1 MRPRMSTKQTT
12 SLIPTARLQS
22 VLSLCQKMNAERNL
36 PGLLVLLAKKAG
48 NLLAAK
54 EASLLL
60 LDQERCELWSYVSL
74 DGESIRFDAR
84 LGIAGAAALTGKLI
98 NVADTLQDAR
108 FYPGIDMRTKKRTRN
123 ILAVPLKG
131 KTDEVLGV
139 LEVMNKKV
147 GPFTKV
153 DEVTGTMLAEQAAL
167 AIETTQMVHELRRQ
181 HDQLVQENEQL
192 WKEVEGRFVTQNLI
206 GTSSRMQDIVRLID
220 QIRDSSVDV
229 LITGEN
235 GTGKELVAKAIHYN
249 SPRARRPFVA
259 LNCAALPEHLVE
271 SELFGIERGVATG
284 VDPRMGKF
292 EQANGGTLF
301 LDEVGDLGLNGQAK
315 ILRVLQERKLER
327 VGGRTVHGVD
337 VRVLAATNKKLDAL
351 MKEGAFR
358 EDLYYRLRVVHVQTP
373 ALREIPE
380 DVPLLASFFLNK
392 YCQEMKKDPKHLSS
406 HAQRTLQGHHW
417 PGNVRELENEM
428 KRLAVTARRSKIS
441 EQDLDE
447 IIRSGNSTSARIF
460 SPSRLSLHQAVA
472 ELEQDLIQ
480 NALQQYKYNQV
491 HTAKALGLSRQGLIK
506 KMKRY
511 GIESP

>member
-1 MRPRMSTKQTT
+1 MNTKQTQ
-12 SLIPTARLQS
+12 SRIPTNTLQS

-36 PGLLVLLAKKAG
+36 PGLLVLLAKTAG
-48 NLLAAK
+48 KLLAAK

-74 DGESIRFDAR
+74 DGELIRFDAR

-98 NVADTLQDAR
+98 NVPDTQQDSR

-147 GPFTKV
+147 GTFTKT
-153 DEVTGTMLAEQAAL
+153 DEVTGAMLAEQAAL
-167 AIETTQMVHELRRQ
+167 AIETTQMVNELRRQ
-181 HDQLVQENEQL
+181 HDELVQENEQL
-192 WKEVEGRFVTQNLI
+192 WKEVEGKFVTQNLI

-284 VDPRMGKF
+284 VDPRIGKF

-301 LDEVGDLGLNGQAK
+301 LDEVGDLGLNEQAK
-315 ILRVLQERKLER
+315 ILRVLQERTLER
-327 VGGRTVHGVD
+327 VGGRTVHAVD
-337 VRVLAATNKKLDAL
+337 VRVLAATNKQLDAL
-351 MKEGAFR
+351 IKEGAFR
-358 EDLYYRLRVVHVQTP
+358 QDLYYRLRVVHIQTP

-380 DVPLLASFFLNK
+380 DVPLLAFYFLNK
-392 YCQEMKKDPKHLSS
+392 YCQEMKKEPKHLSPQ
-406 HAQRTLQGHHW
+406 AQRALQAHPW

-441 EQDLDE
+441 EQDLDDV
-447 IIRSGNSTSARIF
+447 IRSGHMPLARL
-460 SPSRLSLHQAVA
+460 PSSSSFSLHQAVA
-472 ELEQDLIQ
+472 DLEQSLIQ
-480 NALQQYKYNQV
+480 EALHQNKYNQV

-511 GIESP
+511 GIETP